1 MVNEEICVSLTI
13 DGDESEDHA
22 EEDETT
28 HVDRIV
34 AEHVVTSRNY
44 GQPFY
49 IENSRLIMR
58 MSILLIRET

>member
-1 MVNEEICVSLTI
+1 MCGKSLTI
-13 DGDESEDHA
+13 DGDESEDDA

-44 GQPFY
+44 SRPFY
-49 IENSRLIMR
+49 IGNSRLIMR